1 MHTTPM
7 AFLEW
12 LRRLFRPTGLLHCSF
27 CGASHLHVVKL
38 IGGQRDVFICDGC
51 ARQSIG
57 IIESGVSADE
67 HVLTARWEVLRVMQ
81 ALPRPAPR
89 DATRRLSRAAIALS
103 EGDGELLREVA
114 ARAIRAYDHHAA
126 LEALSAIPSG
136 ERRAEDLVDEAVCY
150 AWEDAPAEAA
160 RALATCDLEALM
172 AHDREVA
179 RLLLV
184 LYRLRAKEAPG
195 GDDLEALIQRAS
207 DALDAKEA
215 LASQRT
221 NHRHVCAEARGLTAL
236 RRGDLAEAERVL
248 TEAPEREK
256 LGPFVL
262 LALREVRLARG
273 DFAGA
278 VVARLHALEALHP
291 ESPIAVRLK
300 AEGKDGP
307 FRSA

>member
-7 AFLEW
+7 ARFEW
-12 LRRLFRPTGLLHCSF
+12 LRRLFRPTGAIHCSF
-27 CGASHLHVVKL
+27 CGASQQHVVKL
-38 IGGQRDVFICDGC
+38 IQGQREVFICDGC

-57 IIESGVSADE
+57 IIESGVSADK

-81 ALPRPAPR
+81 ALPFPAPR

-103 EGDGELLREVA
+103 EGDGGLLREVA
-114 ARAIRAYDHHAA
+114 ERATQAYDHHAG
-126 LEALSAIPSG
+126 LEALGAIPSG
-136 ERRAEDLVDEAVCY
+136 ERRADDSFDEAVCY

-160 RALATCDLEALM
+160 RVLATCDLDAL
-172 AHDREVA
+172 AARDREVA

-184 LYRLRAKEAPG
+184 LFRLRAKEAPD
-195 GDDLEALIQRAS
+195 GDDLEALIQHATQALAAKEVLVDERAS
-207 DALDAKEA
+207 
-215 LASQRT
+215 
-221 NHRHVCAEARGLTAL
+221 HRDVCAEARGLTAL
-236 RRGDLAEAERVL
+236 RRGDLTEAERVL
-248 TEAPEREK
+248 TEAPEGEK
-256 LGPFVL
+256 PGPFVL